1 MLVLAVTLL
10 ASVGT
15 KYLKKV
21 NFGDFWREG
30 VLMGKTKQNVNI
42 MNLFGYH
49 ICLVYQILCAKTLLN
64 CRSPKVKA
72 ATNQKIK

>member
-21 NFGDFWREG
+21 NFGDLRGGTNGE
-30 VLMGKTKQNVNI
+30 NE
-42 MNLFGYH
+42 
-49 ICLVYQILCAKTLLN
+49 AK
-64 CRSPKVKA
+64 RKYYES
-72 ATNQKIK
+72 I

>member
-1 MLVLAVTLL
+1 
-10 ASVGT
+10 
-15 KYLKKV
+15 
-21 NFGDFWREG
+21 
-30 VLMGKTKQNVNI
+30 

-64 CRSPKVKA
+64 CRSPKVKT